1 MRVLLHGRAE
11 ASKVDQGRLNLV
23 LGPGTMGKQV
33 EVLAY
38 RPEDLSLIATGRRV
52 NRVPQ
57 VADLHVCARHL
68 DLSIIGVGETLGA
81 RISFTPQ

>member
-11 ASKVDQGRLNLV
+11 ASKVDQGRLNLG
-23 LGPGTMGKQV
+23 LGPGVMGKQV

-38 RPEDLSLIATGRRV
+38 RPEDLSLIATGR
-52 NRVPQ
+52 RVPQ